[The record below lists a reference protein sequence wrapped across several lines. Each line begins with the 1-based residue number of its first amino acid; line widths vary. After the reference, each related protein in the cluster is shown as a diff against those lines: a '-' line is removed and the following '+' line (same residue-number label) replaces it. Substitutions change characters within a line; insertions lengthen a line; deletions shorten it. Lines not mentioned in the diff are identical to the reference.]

1 MNSSSKPPS
10 KQATLDLQVNGIT
23 KLLFVLVTTAALAMV
38 TIPLVMSWITWGAP
52 LFNLALEQRLLQ
64 AALDFACFI
73 LLFSQI
79 IPISLRV
86 ALDVAK
92 LTYKLQMN
100 LDKRLPGLRVRYATR
115 PSEVTLS
122 CPRRARPNTARAPH
136 THVDARAT
144 RPHPPSA
151 GALVDATRGARRHR
165 VFAHR

>member
-1 MNSSSKPPS
+1 MVEVVASGAESLVQRASGGSP
-10 KQATLDLQVNGIT
+10 LDGVAR
-23 KLLFVLVTTAALAMV
+23 LV
-38 TIPLVMSWITWGAP
+38 
-52 LFNLALEQRLLQ
+52 ALEQRLLQ

-100 LDKRLPGLRVRYATR
+100 LDKRLPGLRVRCATR

-122 CPRRARPNTARAPH
+122 CPRRARPNTARARAPH

-151 GALVDATRGARRHR
+151 GSLVDATRGARRHR
-165 VFAHR
+165 LHFV